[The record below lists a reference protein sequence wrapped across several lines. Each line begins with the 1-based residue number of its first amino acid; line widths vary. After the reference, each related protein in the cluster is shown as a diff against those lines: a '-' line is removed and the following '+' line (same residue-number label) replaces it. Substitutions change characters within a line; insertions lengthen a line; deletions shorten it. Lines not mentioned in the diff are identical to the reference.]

1 MFKGLTDRAKKILTV
16 LAQEEGRKNGSDQL
30 LPEHVLLAIIRQG
43 DGRAVLILKALKIN
57 ILSFQLALEQSL
69 PLKTSAVSFGELP
82 PSRRFKTMLNMAQI
96 EARSFRQEYVGTE
109 HLLLASIKEEKSV
122 CADFFEKHNLTIE
135 DARKAADI
143 LSRASNDEIQNNIDS
158 DRDYQSQPKYPV
170 FPQMQAVNGSAGNMN
185 AQQQGRAQT
194 AGILKNYS
202 RDLTA
207 LARAQKLDPVIGR
220 DAEIARV
227 IQILSR
233 RSKNNPVL
241 VGEPGVGKTA
251 IVEGLAQRIVAERV
265 PRNLCKK
272 RVLTLDLAS
281 VVAGTKYRGEFEER
295 FKRIMKEATENKNII
310 LFIDELHTLIGT
322 GGAEGAMDASNLLK
336 PALSRGEIQC
346 IGATT
351 SKEFRQYFEKDA
363 ALARRFQKV
372 NVEEPSDADVRLIL
386 DGLKKKYEEFHG
398 VIYDDDVVDT
408 ILRYSRRFITDRFF
422 PDKAIDVLDEAG
434 SMKKI
439 AADIRPP
446 ELSDIENNIEQLNK
460 EKQQL
465 VNSQNYERAAEVRDQ
480 VRELRQKLDIVR
492 NYWQMA
498 DVNGSNVVTSND
510 IKKVLAIMT
519 GIPLENIDTS
529 ESSKLI
535 NMEAELHK
543 TVVGQDEAVSL
554 ISSAIRRSRS
564 GISSVRRPLG
574 SFIFLGPTG
583 VGKTLLAKTL
593 AKFLFG
599 TEDSLIRIDMSD
611 FMEKH
616 NASRLVGAPPGYVGY
631 EEGGVL
637 TEKVRKNPYSV
648 VLLDEIEKAH
658 PDVFN
663 LLLQVLEEGELKDN
677 LGHSVNF
684 RNTVIIM
691 TSNAG
696 ARQIT
701 TDSRVGFSTLE
712 SGLLEYEDIKTN
724 ALAEL
729 KKLLSP
735 ELLNRIDDTVVFT
748 ALSKEEVAVILHI
761 QLKELESRLAE
772 QGLTLIVK
780 PAACDFLVEN
790 GYDPQYGARPMRRL
804 IQRHI
809 EDSLSIKLLSGEAEG
824 KSSVVVDY
832 KNDEFVVSFTK
843 TQKRKSAEKTHAE
856 IESILV

>member
-16 LAQEEGRKNGSDQL
+16 LAQEEGRKNGSEQL
-30 LPEHVLLAIIRQG
+30 LPEHVLLAMLRQG
-43 DGRAVLILKALKIN
+43 EGRAILILKALKIN

-69 PLKTSAVSFGELP
+69 PLKTSVMSFGDLP
-82 PSRRFKTMLNMAQI
+82 ASRRLRTLLDVAQI

-109 HLLLASIKEEKSV
+109 HLLLAAIKEEKSV
-122 CADFFEKHNLTIE
+122 CASFFEKLNLTIE
-135 DARKAADI
+135 DARKAADV
-143 LSRASNDEIQNNIDS
+143 LSHASNEEIQNIAG
-158 DRDYQSQPKYPV
+158 RDYQQPRYPV
-170 FPQMQAVNGSAGNMN
+170 FPQMQTAGGPSASMS
-185 AQQQGRAQT
+185 QQQGRAQT
-194 AGILKNYS
+194 NGILKNYS

-251 IVEGLAQRIVAERV
+251 IVEGLAQRIISERV

-386 DGLKKKYEEFHG
+386 EGLKKKYEEFHG

-446 ELSDIENNIEQLNK
+446 ELSDIEANIEQLNK

-529 ESSKLI
+529 ESAKLI

-611 FMEKH
+611 YMEKH

-663 LLLQVLEEGELKDN
+663 LLLQVLEEGELKDS
-677 LGHSVNF
+677 LGHAVNF
-684 RNTVIIM
+684 KNTVIIM

-701 TDSRVGFSTLE
+701 TDSRVGFSSLD
-712 SGLLEYEDIKTN
+712 SGLLEYEDIKSN

-772 QGLTLIVK
+772 QGLSLAVR
-780 PAACDFLVEN
+780 PAACDYLVEN

-804 IQRHI
+804 IQRNI
-809 EDSLSIKLLSGEAEG
+809 EDPLSIKLLSGEAEG
-824 KSSVVVDY
+824 KSSVIIDY
-832 KNDEFVVSFTK
+832 KNDEFVVSFK
-843 TQKRKSAEKTHAE
+843 KAAKRKNTEKANE
-856 IESILV
+856 IESVLV

>member
-16 LAQEEGRKNGSDQL
+16 LAQEEGRKNGSEQL
-30 LPEHVLLAIIRQG
+30 LPEHVLLAMLRQG
-43 DGRAVLILKALKIN
+43 EGRAILILKALKIN

-69 PLKTSAVSFGELP
+69 PLKTSVMSFGDLP
-82 PSRRFKTMLNMAQI
+82 ASRRLRTLLDVAQI

-109 HLLLASIKEEKSV
+109 HLLLAAIKEEKSV
-122 CADFFEKHNLTIE
+122 CASFFEKLNLTIE
-135 DARKAADI
+135 DARKAADV
-143 LSRASNDEIQNNIDS
+143 LSHASNEEIQNIAG
-158 DRDYQSQPKYPV
+158 RDFQQPRYPV
-170 FPQMQAVNGSAGNMN
+170 FPQMQTAGGPSASMS
-185 AQQQGRAQT
+185 QQQGRAQT
-194 AGILKNYS
+194 NGILKNYS

-251 IVEGLAQRIVAERV
+251 IVEGLAQRIISERV

-386 DGLKKKYEEFHG
+386 EGLKKKYEEFHG

-446 ELSDIENNIEQLNK
+446 ELSDIEANIEQLNK

-529 ESSKLI
+529 ESAKLI

-611 FMEKH
+611 YMEKH

-663 LLLQVLEEGELKDN
+663 LLLQVLEEGELKDS
-677 LGHSVNF
+677 LGHAVNF
-684 RNTVIIM
+684 KNTVIIM

-701 TDSRVGFSTLE
+701 TDSRVGFSSLD
-712 SGLLEYEDIKTN
+712 SGLLEYEDIKSN

-772 QGLTLIVK
+772 QGLSLAVR
-780 PAACDFLVEN
+780 PAACDYLVEN

-804 IQRHI
+804 IQRNI
-809 EDSLSIKLLSGEAEG
+809 EDPLSIKLLSGEAEG
-824 KSSVVVDY
+824 KLSVIIDY
-832 KNDEFVVSFTK
+832 KNDEFVVSFKKST
-843 TQKRKSAEKTHAE
+843 KRKNTEKANE
-856 IESILV
+856 IESVLV

>member
-16 LAQEEGRKNGSDQL
+16 LAQEEGRKNGSEQL
-30 LPEHVLLAIIRQG
+30 LPEHVLLAMLRQG
-43 DGRAVLILKALKIN
+43 EGRAILILKALKIN

-69 PLKTSAVSFGELP
+69 PLKTSVMSFGDLP
-82 PSRRFKTMLNMAQI
+82 ASRRLRTLLDVAQI

-109 HLLLASIKEEKSV
+109 HLLLAAIKEEKSV
-122 CADFFEKHNLTIE
+122 CASFFEKLNLTIE
-135 DARKAADI
+135 DARKAADV
-143 LSRASNDEIQNNIDS
+143 LSHASNEEIQNIAG
-158 DRDYQSQPKYPV
+158 RDFQQPRYPV
-170 FPQMQAVNGSAGNMN
+170 FPQMQTAGGPSASMS
-185 AQQQGRAQT
+185 QQQGRAQT
-194 AGILKNYS
+194 NGILKNYS

-251 IVEGLAQRIVAERV
+251 IVEGLAQRIISERV

-386 DGLKKKYEEFHG
+386 EGLKKKYEEFHG

-446 ELSDIENNIEQLNK
+446 ELSDIEANIEQLNK

-529 ESSKLI
+529 ESAKLI

-611 FMEKH
+611 YMEKH

-663 LLLQVLEEGELKDN
+663 LLLQVLEEGELKDS
-677 LGHSVNF
+677 LGHAVNF
-684 RNTVIIM
+684 KNTVIIM

-701 TDSRVGFSTLE
+701 TDSRVGFSSLD
-712 SGLLEYEDIKTN
+712 SGLLEYEDIKSN

-772 QGLTLIVK
+772 QGLSLAVR
-780 PAACDFLVEN
+780 PAACDYLVEN

-804 IQRHI
+804 IQRNI
-809 EDSLSIKLLSGEAEG
+809 EDPLSIKLLSGEAEG
-824 KSSVVVDY
+824 KSSVIIDY
-832 KNDEFVVSFTK
+832 KNDEFVVSFK
-843 TQKRKSAEKTHAE
+843 KSPKRKNTEKANE
-856 IESILV
+856 IESVLV

>member
-16 LAQEEGRKNGSDQL
+16 LAQEEGRKNGSEQL
-30 LPEHVLLAIIRQG
+30 LPEHVLLAMLRQG
-43 DGRAVLILKALKIN
+43 EGRAILILKALKIN

-69 PLKTSAVSFGELP
+69 PLKTSVMSFGDLP
-82 PSRRFKTMLNMAQI
+82 ASRRLRTLLDVAQI

-109 HLLLASIKEEKSV
+109 HLLLAAIKEEKSV
-122 CADFFEKHNLTIE
+122 CASFFEKLNLTIE
-135 DARKAADI
+135 DARKAADV
-143 LSRASNDEIQNNIDS
+143 LSHASNEEIQNIAG
-158 DRDYQSQPKYPV
+158 RDFQQPRYPV
-170 FPQMQAVNGSAGNMN
+170 FPQMQTAGGPSASMS
-185 AQQQGRAQT
+185 QQQGRAQT
-194 AGILKNYS
+194 NGILKNYS

-251 IVEGLAQRIVAERV
+251 IVEGLAQRIISERV

-386 DGLKKKYEEFHG
+386 EGLKKKYEEFHG

-446 ELSDIENNIEQLNK
+446 ELSDIEANIEQLNK

-498 DVNGSNVVTSND
+498 DVNGSNVVTAND

-529 ESSKLI
+529 ESAKLI

-611 FMEKH
+611 YMEKH

-663 LLLQVLEEGELKDN
+663 LLLQVLEEGELKDS
-677 LGHSVNF
+677 LGHAVNF
-684 RNTVIIM
+684 KNTVIIM

-701 TDSRVGFSTLE
+701 TDSRVGFSSLD
-712 SGLLEYEDIKTN
+712 SGLLEYEDIKSN

-772 QGLTLIVK
+772 QGLSLAVR
-780 PAACDFLVEN
+780 PAACDYLVEN

-804 IQRHI
+804 IQRNI
-809 EDSLSIKLLSGEAEG
+809 EDPLSIKLLSGEAEG
-824 KSSVVVDY
+824 KSSVIIDY
-832 KNDEFVVSFTK
+832 KNDEFVVSFK
-843 TQKRKSAEKTHAE
+843 KSPKRKNTEKANE
-856 IESILV
+856 IESVLV

>member
-16 LAQEEGRKNGSDQL
+16 LAQEEGRKNGSEQL
-30 LPEHVLLAIIRQG
+30 LPEHVLLAMLRQG
-43 DGRAVLILKALKIN
+43 EGRAVLILKALKIN
-57 ILSFQLALEQSL
+57 ILSFQRLLEQSL
-69 PLKTSAVSFGELP
+69 PLKTSVMSFGDLP
-82 PSRRFKTMLNMAQI
+82 ASRRLRTMLDVAQI

-109 HLLLASIKEEKSV
+109 HLLLAAIKEEKSI
-122 CADFFEKHNLTIE
+122 CASFFEKQNLTIE
-135 DARKAADI
+135 DARKAADV
-143 LSRASNDEIQNNIDS
+143 LSRASNDEIQNIAG
-158 DRDYQSQPKYPV
+158 RDYQQPRYPV
-170 FPQMQAVNGSAGNMN
+170 FPQMQTAGGSSAGMN
-185 AQQQGRAQT
+185 QQQGRAQT
-194 AGILKNYS
+194 NGILKNYS

-233 RSKNNPVL
+233 RTKNNPVL

-251 IVEGLAQRIVAERV
+251 IVEGLAQRIVSERV

-351 SKEFRQYFEKDA
+351 TKEFRQYFEKDA

-372 NVEEPSDADVRLIL
+372 IVEEPSDADVRLIL
-386 DGLKKKYEEFHG
+386 EGLKKRYEEFHG
-398 VIYDDDVVDT
+398 VIYADDV
-408 ILRYSRRFITDRFF
+408 IEIIMRYSRRFITDRYF

-439 AADIRPP
+439 SADIRPP
-446 ELSDIENNIEQLNK
+446 ELADIEANIEQLNK
-460 EKQQL
+460 EKLQL

-492 NYWQMA
+492 NYWQTA
-498 DVNGSNVVTSND
+498 DVNGSNVVTPND
-510 IKKVLAIMT
+510 IKKVLAVMT

-529 ESSKLI
+529 ESAKLI

-543 TVVGQDEAVSL
+543 TVIGQNEAVSL

-611 FMEKH
+611 YMEKH

-663 LLLQVLEEGELKDN
+663 LLLQVLEEGELKDS

-701 TDSRVGFSTLE
+701 TESRVGFSNLE
-712 SGLLEYEDIKTN
+712 SGLLDYEDIKSN
-724 ALAEL
+724 ALSEL
-729 KKLLSP
+729 KKLLRP

-748 ALSKEEVAVILHI
+748 ALSKEEVGSILHI
-761 QLKELESRLAE
+761 QLKELEARLAE
-772 QGLTLIVK
+772 QGLSLAVR
-780 PAACDFLVEN
+780 PAACDYLVEN

-804 IQRHI
+804 IQRNI
-809 EDSLSIKLLSGEAEG
+809 EDPLSIKLLSGEAEG
-824 KSSVVVDY
+824 KSSVIVDY
-832 KNDEFVVSFTK
+832 KDGEFVVSFKKSTR
-843 TQKRKSAEKTHAE
+843 RKSSDRTRE
-856 IESILV
+856 IESVLV

>member
-16 LAQEEGRKNGSDQL
+16 LAQEEGRKNGSEQL
-30 LPEHVLLAIIRQG
+30 LPEHVLLAMLRQG
-43 DGRAVLILKALKIN
+43 EGRAILILKALKIN

-69 PLKTSAVSFGELP
+69 PLKTSVMSFGDLP
-82 PSRRFKTMLNMAQI
+82 ASRRLRTLLDVAQI

-109 HLLLASIKEEKSV
+109 HLLLAAIKEEKSV
-122 CADFFEKHNLTIE
+122 CASFFEKLNLTIE
-135 DARKAADI
+135 DARKAADV
-143 LSRASNDEIQNNIDS
+143 LSHASNEEIQSIAG
-158 DRDYQSQPKYPV
+158 RDYQQPRYPV
-170 FPQMQAVNGSAGNMN
+170 FPQMQTAGGPSASMS
-185 AQQQGRAQT
+185 QQQGRAQT
-194 AGILKNYS
+194 NGILKNYS

-251 IVEGLAQRIVAERV
+251 IVEGLAQRIISERV

-386 DGLKKKYEEFHG
+386 EGLKKKYEEFHG

-446 ELSDIENNIEQLNK
+446 ELSDIEANIEQLNK

-529 ESSKLI
+529 ESAKLI

-611 FMEKH
+611 YMEKH

-663 LLLQVLEEGELKDN
+663 LLLQVLEEGELKDS
-677 LGHSVNF
+677 LGHAVNF
-684 RNTVIIM
+684 KNTVIIM

-701 TDSRVGFSTLE
+701 TDSRVGFSSLD
-712 SGLLEYEDIKTN
+712 SGLLEYEDIKSN

-772 QGLTLIVK
+772 QGLSLAVR
-780 PAACDFLVEN
+780 PAACDYLVEN

-804 IQRHI
+804 IQRNI
-809 EDSLSIKLLSGEAEG
+809 EDPLSIKLLSGEAEG
-824 KSSVVVDY
+824 KSSVIIDY
-832 KNDEFVVSFTK
+832 KNDEFVVSFKKST
-843 TQKRKSAEKTHAE
+843 KRKNTEKANE
-856 IESILV
+856 IESVLV

>member
-16 LAQEEGRKNGSDQL
+16 LAQEEGRKNGSEQL
-30 LPEHVLLAIIRQG
+30 LPEHVLLAMLRQG
-43 DGRAVLILKALKIN
+43 EGRAILILKALKIN

-69 PLKTSAVSFGELP
+69 PLKTSVMSFGDLP
-82 PSRRFKTMLNMAQI
+82 ASRRLRTLLDVAQI

-109 HLLLASIKEEKSV
+109 HLLLAAIKEEKSV
-122 CADFFEKHNLTIE
+122 CASFFEKLNLTIE
-135 DARKAADI
+135 DARKVADV
-143 LSRASNDEIQNNIDS
+143 LSHASNEEIQNIAG
-158 DRDYQSQPKYPV
+158 RDFQQPRYPV
-170 FPQMQAVNGSAGNMN
+170 FPQMQTAGGPSASMS
-185 AQQQGRAQT
+185 QQQGRAQT
-194 AGILKNYS
+194 NGILKNYS

-251 IVEGLAQRIVAERV
+251 IVEGLAQRIISERV

-386 DGLKKKYEEFHG
+386 EGLKKKYEEFHG

-446 ELSDIENNIEQLNK
+446 ELSDIEANIEQLNK

-529 ESSKLI
+529 ESAKLI

-611 FMEKH
+611 YMEKH

-663 LLLQVLEEGELKDN
+663 LLLQVLEEGELKDS
-677 LGHSVNF
+677 LGHAVNF
-684 RNTVIIM
+684 KNTVIIM

-701 TDSRVGFSTLE
+701 TDSRVGFSSLD
-712 SGLLEYEDIKTN
+712 SGLLEYEDIKSN

-772 QGLTLIVK
+772 QGLSLAVR
-780 PAACDFLVEN
+780 PAACDYLVEN

-804 IQRHI
+804 IQRNI
-809 EDSLSIKLLSGEAEG
+809 EDPLSIKLLSGEAEG
-824 KSSVVVDY
+824 KSSVIIDY
-832 KNDEFVVSFTK
+832 KNDEFVVSFKKST
-843 TQKRKSAEKTHAE
+843 KRKNTEKANE
-856 IESILV
+856 IESVLV

>member
-16 LAQEEGRKNGSDQL
+16 LAQEEGRKNGSEQL
-30 LPEHVLLAIIRQG
+30 LPEHVLLAMLRQG
-43 DGRAVLILKALKIN
+43 EGRAILLLKALKIN

-69 PLKTSAVSFGELP
+69 PLKTSVMSFGDLP
-82 PSRRFKTMLNMAQI
+82 ASRRLRTLLDVAQI

-109 HLLLASIKEEKSV
+109 HLLLAAIKEEKSV
-122 CADFFEKHNLTIE
+122 CASFFEKLNLTIE
-135 DARKAADI
+135 DARKAADV
-143 LSRASNDEIQNNIDS
+143 LSHASNEEIQNIAG
-158 DRDYQSQPKYPV
+158 RDYQQPRYPV
-170 FPQMQAVNGSAGNMN
+170 FPQMQTAGGPSASMS
-185 AQQQGRAQT
+185 QQQGRAQT
-194 AGILKNYS
+194 NGILKNYS

-251 IVEGLAQRIVAERV
+251 IVEGLAQRIISERV

-386 DGLKKKYEEFHG
+386 EGLKKKYEEFHG

-434 SMKKI
+434 SMRKI

-446 ELSDIENNIEQLNK
+446 ELSDIEANIEQLNK

-529 ESSKLI
+529 ESAKLI

-611 FMEKH
+611 YMEKH

-631 EEGGVL
+631 EEGGIL

-663 LLLQVLEEGELKDN
+663 LLLQVLEEGELKDS
-677 LGHSVNF
+677 LGHAVNF
-684 RNTVIIM
+684 KNTVIIM

-701 TDSRVGFSTLE
+701 TDSRVGFSSLD
-712 SGLLEYEDIKTN
+712 SGLLEYEDIKSN

-772 QGLTLIVK
+772 QGLSLAVR
-780 PAACDFLVEN
+780 PAACDYLVEN

-804 IQRHI
+804 IQRNI
-809 EDSLSIKLLSGEAEG
+809 EDPLSIKLLSGEAEG
-824 KSSVVVDY
+824 KSSVIIDY
-832 KNDEFVVSFTK
+832 KNDEFVVSFKKST
-843 TQKRKSAEKTHAE
+843 KRKNTEKANE
-856 IESILV
+856 IESVLV

>member
-16 LAQEEGRKNGSDQL
+16 LAQEEGRKNGSEQL
-30 LPEHVLLAIIRQG
+30 LPEHVLLAMLRQG
-43 DGRAVLILKALKIN
+43 EGRAILILKALKIN

-69 PLKTSAVSFGELP
+69 PLKTSVMSFGDLP
-82 PSRRFKTMLNMAQI
+82 ASRRLRTLLDVAQI

-109 HLLLASIKEEKSV
+109 HLLLAAIKEEKSV
-122 CADFFEKHNLTIE
+122 CASFFEKLNLTIE
-135 DARKAADI
+135 DARKAADV
-143 LSRASNDEIQNNIDS
+143 LSHASNEEIQNIAG
-158 DRDYQSQPKYPV
+158 RDYQQPRYPV
-170 FPQMQAVNGSAGNMN
+170 FPQMQTAGGPSASMN
-185 AQQQGRAQT
+185 QQQGRAQT
-194 AGILKNYS
+194 NGILKNYS

-251 IVEGLAQRIVAERV
+251 IVEGLAQRIISERV

-386 DGLKKKYEEFHG
+386 EGLKKKYEEFHG

-446 ELSDIENNIEQLNK
+446 ELSDIEANIEQLNK

-529 ESSKLI
+529 ESAKLI

-611 FMEKH
+611 YMEKH

-663 LLLQVLEEGELKDN
+663 LLLQVLEEGELKDS
-677 LGHSVNF
+677 LGHAVNF
-684 RNTVIIM
+684 KNTVIIM

-701 TDSRVGFSTLE
+701 TDSRVGFSSLD
-712 SGLLEYEDIKTN
+712 SGLLEYEDIKSN

-772 QGLTLIVK
+772 QGLSLAVR
-780 PAACDFLVEN
+780 PAACDYLVEN

-804 IQRHI
+804 IQRNI

-824 KSSVVVDY
+824 KSSVIIDY
-832 KNDEFVVSFTK
+832 KNDEFVVSFKKST
-843 TQKRKSAEKTHAE
+843 KRKNTEKANE
-856 IESILV
+856 IESVLV

>member
-16 LAQEEGRKNGSDQL
+16 LAQEEGRKNGSEQL
-30 LPEHVLLAIIRQG
+30 LPEHVILAIIKHG
-43 DGRAVLILKALKIN
+43 EGRAVLVLKSLKIN
-57 ILSFQLALEQSL
+57 ILSLQLTLEQSL
-69 PLKTSAVSFGELP
+69 PLRAATISFGDLP
-82 PSRRFKTMLNMAQI
+82 ASRRLRTLLDSAQI
-96 EARSFRQEYVGTE
+96 EARSFRSEYVGTE
-109 HLLLASIKEEKSV
+109 HLLLAAIKEEKSP
-122 CADFFEKHNLTIE
+122 CAAFFEKQNLTID
-135 DARKAADI
+135 DARKALEVI
-143 LSRASNDEIQNNIDS
+143 RRAATSMQDFIERDS
-158 DRDYQSQPKYPV
+158 DYLSHAKSPI
-170 FPQMQAVNGSAGNMN
+170 FPQMQ
-185 AQQQGRAQT
+185 T
-194 AGILKNYS
+194 AGASGAQNAAGARGQSNGVLKNYS

-207 LARAQKLDPVIGR
+207 LARAEKLDPVIGR

-233 RSKNNPVL
+233 RTKNNPVL

-251 IVEGLAQRIVAERV
+251 IVEGLAQRIVSEKV
-265 PRNLCKK
+265 PRNLCNKK
-272 RVLTLDLAS
+272 VLTLDLAS

-295 FKRIMKEATENKNII
+295 FKRIMKEVTESKNII
-310 LFIDELHTLIGT
+310 LFIDELHTLIGA

-363 ALARRFQKV
+363 ALVRRFQQIAV
-372 NVEEPSDADVRLIL
+372 DEPSESDVRLIL
-386 DGLKKKYEEFHG
+386 EGLKKKYEEFHG
-398 VIYDDDVVDT
+398 VVYKDDVIDT
-408 ILRYSRRFITDRFF
+408 ILRYSRRYITERYF

-434 SMKKI
+434 AMKKI

-446 ELSDIENNIEQLNK
+446 ELADIESNIAKLNE

-465 VNSQNYERAAEVRDQ
+465 VNGQNYERAAEVRDQ

-492 NYWQMA
+492 NYWQTT
-498 DVNGSNVVTSND
+498 DSNGSNVVTADD
-510 IKKVLAIMT
+510 IKKVLSIMT
-519 GIPLENIDTS
+519 GIPQENLAAS
-529 ESSKLI
+529 ESAKLI

-543 TVVGQDEAVSL
+543 TVVGQNEAVAL
-554 ISSAIRRSRS
+554 ISSAVRRSRS
-564 GISSVRRPLG
+564 GVSSVRRPLG

-593 AKFLFG
+593 ARFLFG
-599 TEDSLIRIDMSD
+599 TEEALIRVDMSD
-611 FMEKH
+611 YMEKH

-701 TDSRVGFSTLE
+701 TDSRVGFSSLE
-712 SGLLEYEDIKTN
+712 TGLLAYEDIKTN
-724 ALAEL
+724 AMAEL

-748 ALSKEEVAVILHI
+748 ALSKEEVAVILQI
-761 QLKELESRLAE
+761 QLAELENRLME
-772 QGLTLIVK
+772 QNLSLTVK
-780 PAACDFLVEN
+780 PDAAEYLVAN

-804 IQRHI
+804 IQREI
-809 EDSLSIKLLSGEAEG
+809 EDPLSLKLLSGEGES
-824 KSSVVVDY
+824 KSCVVVDF
-832 KNDEFVVSFTK
+832 KNGALTVNFK
-843 TQKRKSAEKTHAE
+843 KSSKKKVAEKSPDFETV
-856 IESILV
+856 LV

>member
-16 LAQEEGRKNGSDQL
+16 LAQEEGRKNGSEQL
-30 LPEHVLLAIIRQG
+30 LPEHVLLAMLRQG
-43 DGRAVLILKALKIN
+43 EGRAILILKALKIN

-69 PLKTSAVSFGELP
+69 PLKTSVMSFGDLP
-82 PSRRFKTMLNMAQI
+82 ASRRLRTLLDVAQI

-109 HLLLASIKEEKSV
+109 HLLLAAIKEEKSV
-122 CADFFEKHNLTIE
+122 CASFFEKLNLTIE
-135 DARKAADI
+135 DARKAADV
-143 LSRASNDEIQNNIDS
+143 LSHASNEEIQNIAG
-158 DRDYQSQPKYPV
+158 RDYQQPRYPV
-170 FPQMQAVNGSAGNMN
+170 FPQMQTAGGPSASMS
-185 AQQQGRAQT
+185 QQQGRAQT
-194 AGILKNYS
+194 NGILKNYS

-251 IVEGLAQRIVAERV
+251 IVEGLAQRIISERV

-386 DGLKKKYEEFHG
+386 EGLKKKYEEFHG

-446 ELSDIENNIEQLNK
+446 ELSDIEANIEQLNK

-529 ESSKLI
+529 ESAKLI

-611 FMEKH
+611 YMEKH

-663 LLLQVLEEGELKDN
+663 LLLQVLEEGELKDS
-677 LGHSVNF
+677 LGHAVNF
-684 RNTVIIM
+684 KNTVIIM

-701 TDSRVGFSTLE
+701 TDSRVGFSSLD
-712 SGLLEYEDIKTN
+712 SGLLEYEDIKSN

-772 QGLTLIVK
+772 QGLSLVVR
-780 PAACDFLVEN
+780 PAACDSLVEN

-804 IQRHI
+804 IQRNI
-809 EDSLSIKLLSGEAEG
+809 EDPLSIKLLSGEAEG
-824 KSSVVVDY
+824 KSSVIIDY
-832 KNDEFVVSFTK
+832 KNDEFVVSFKKST
-843 TQKRKSAEKTHAE
+843 KRKNTEKANE
-856 IESILV
+856 IESVLV

>member
-1 MFKGLTDRAKKILTV
+1 MYLTLQTSSSTSSSTV
-16 LAQEEGRKNGSDQL
+16 
-30 LPEHVLLAIIRQG
+30 
-43 DGRAVLILKALKIN
+43 
-57 ILSFQLALEQSL
+57 
-69 PLKTSAVSFGELP
+69 
-82 PSRRFKTMLNMAQI
+82 
-96 EARSFRQEYVGTE
+96 Y
-109 HLLLASIKEEKSV
+109 
-122 CADFFEKHNLTIE
+122 HN
-135 DARKAADI
+135 
-143 LSRASNDEIQNNIDS
+143 
-158 DRDYQSQPKYPV
+158 
-170 FPQMQAVNGSAGNMN
+170 
-185 AQQQGRAQT
+185 
-194 AGILKNYS
+194 
-202 RDLTA
+202 
-207 LARAQKLDPVIGR
+207 
-220 DAEIARV
+220 
-227 IQILSR
+227 
-233 RSKNNPVL
+233 
-241 VGEPGVGKTA
+241 GEPGVGKTA

-363 ALARRFQKV
+363 ALARRFQQV
-372 NVEEPSDADVRLIL
+372 RVEEPSDADVRLIL
-386 DGLKKKYEEFHG
+386 EGLKKKYEEFHG
-398 VIYDDDVVDT
+398 VIYDDDVIEI
-408 ILRYSRRFITDRFF
+408 ILRYSRRFITDRYF

-446 ELSDIENNIEQLNK
+446 ELADIESNIEQLNK
-460 EKQQL
+460 EKLQL

-492 NYWQMA
+492 NYWQTA
-498 DVNGSNVVTSND
+498 DANGSNVVTSND
-510 IKKVLAIMT
+510 IKKVLAVMT
-519 GIPLENIDTS
+519 GIPQENIDTS
-529 ESSKLI
+529 ESAKLI

-543 TVVGQDEAVSL
+543 TVVGQNEAVSL

-593 AKFLFG
+593 AVFLFG
-599 TEDSLIRIDMSD
+599 SEDALIRIDMSD
-611 FMEKH
+611 YMEKH

-663 LLLQVLEEGELKDN
+663 LLLQVLEEGELKDS

-696 ARQIT
+696 AREIT
-701 TDSRVGFSTLE
+701 TESRVGFSNLE
-712 SGLLEYEDIKTN
+712 AGLLDYEDIKTN
-724 ALAEL
+724 ALSEL
-729 KKLLSP
+729 KKLLRP

-748 ALSKEEVAVILHI
+748 ALSREEVASILHI
-761 QLKELESRLAE
+761 QLKELEARLAE
-772 QGLTLIVK
+772 QELGLIVK

-809 EDSLSIKLLSGEAEG
+809 EDPLSIKLLSGEAVG
-824 KSSVVVDY
+824 KSAVIVDY
-832 KNDEFVVSFTK
+832 KDDEFVVSFKKST
-843 TQKRKSAEKTHAE
+843 KRKAADRSRE
-856 IESILV
+856 IESVLV

>member
-16 LAQEEGRKNGSDQL
+16 LAQEEGRKNGSEQL
-30 LPEHVLLAIIRQG
+30 LPEHVLLAMLRQG
-43 DGRAVLILKALKIN
+43 EGRAVLILKALKIN
-57 ILSFQLALEQSL
+57 ILSFQLVLEQSL
-69 PLKTSAVSFGELP
+69 PLKTSVMSFGDLP
-82 PSRRFKTMLNMAQI
+82 ASRRLRTMLDVAQI

-109 HLLLASIKEEKSV
+109 HLLLAAIKEEKSI
-122 CADFFEKHNLTIE
+122 CASFFEKQNLTIE
-135 DARKAADI
+135 DARKAADV
-143 LSRASNDEIQNNIDS
+143 LSRASNDEIQNIAG
-158 DRDYQSQPKYPV
+158 RDYQQPRYPV
-170 FPQMQAVNGSAGNMN
+170 FPQMQTAGGSSAGMN
-185 AQQQGRAQT
+185 QQQGRAQT
-194 AGILKNYS
+194 NGILKNYS

-233 RSKNNPVL
+233 RTKNNPVL

-251 IVEGLAQRIVAERV
+251 IVEGLAQRIVSERV

-351 SKEFRQYFEKDA
+351 TKEFRQYFEKDA

-372 NVEEPSDADVRLIL
+372 IVEEPSDADVRLIL
-386 DGLKKKYEEFHG
+386 EGLKKRYEEFHG
-398 VIYDDDVVDT
+398 VIYADDV
-408 ILRYSRRFITDRFF
+408 IEIIMRYSRRFITDRYF

-439 AADIRPP
+439 SADIRPP
-446 ELSDIENNIEQLNK
+446 ELADIEANIEQLNK
-460 EKQQL
+460 EKLQL

-492 NYWQMA
+492 NYWQTA
-498 DVNGSNVVTSND
+498 DVNGSNVVTPND
-510 IKKVLAIMT
+510 IKKVLAVMT

-529 ESSKLI
+529 ESAKLI

-543 TVVGQDEAVSL
+543 TVIGQNEAVSL

-611 FMEKH
+611 YMEKH

-663 LLLQVLEEGELKDN
+663 LLLQVLEEGELKDS

-701 TDSRVGFSTLE
+701 TESRVGFSNLE
-712 SGLLEYEDIKTN
+712 SGLLDYEDIKSN
-724 ALAEL
+724 ALSEL
-729 KKLLSP
+729 KKLLRP

-748 ALSKEEVAVILHI
+748 ALSKEEVGSILHI
-761 QLKELESRLAE
+761 QLKELEARLAE
-772 QGLTLIVK
+772 QGLSLAVR
-780 PAACDFLVEN
+780 PAACDYLVEN

-804 IQRHI
+804 IQRNI
-809 EDSLSIKLLSGEAEG
+809 EDPLSIKLLSGEAEG
-824 KSSVVVDY
+824 KSSVIVDY
-832 KNDEFVVSFTK
+832 KDGEFVVSFKKSTR
-843 TQKRKSAEKTHAE
+843 RKSSDRTRE
-856 IESILV
+856 IESVLV

>member
-16 LAQEEGRKNGSDQL
+16 LAQEEGRKNGSEQL
-30 LPEHVLLAIIRQG
+30 LPEHVLLAMLRQG
-43 DGRAVLILKALKIN
+43 EGRAILILKALKIN

-69 PLKTSAVSFGELP
+69 PLKTSVMSFGDLP
-82 PSRRFKTMLNMAQI
+82 ASRRLRTLLDVAQI

-109 HLLLASIKEEKSV
+109 HLLLAAIKEEKSV
-122 CADFFEKHNLTIE
+122 CASFFEKLNLTIE
-135 DARKAADI
+135 DARKAADV
-143 LSRASNDEIQNNIDS
+143 LSHASNEEIQNIAG
-158 DRDYQSQPKYPV
+158 RDYQQPRYPV
-170 FPQMQAVNGSAGNMN
+170 FPQMQTAGGPSASMS
-185 AQQQGRAQT
+185 QQQGRAQT
-194 AGILKNYS
+194 NGILKNYS

-251 IVEGLAQRIVAERV
+251 IVEGLAQRIISERV

-386 DGLKKKYEEFHG
+386 EGLKKKYEEFHG

-446 ELSDIENNIEQLNK
+446 ELSDIEANIEQLNK

-529 ESSKLI
+529 ESAKLI

-611 FMEKH
+611 YMEKH

-663 LLLQVLEEGELKDN
+663 LLLQVLEEGELKDS
-677 LGHSVNF
+677 LGHAVNF
-684 RNTVIIM
+684 KNTVIIM

-701 TDSRVGFSTLE
+701 TDSRVGFSSLD
-712 SGLLEYEDIKTN
+712 SGLLEYEDIKSN

-761 QLKELESRLAE
+761 QLKELEARLAE
-772 QGLTLIVK
+772 QGLSLAVR
-780 PAACDFLVEN
+780 PAACDYLVEN

-804 IQRHI
+804 IQRNI
-809 EDSLSIKLLSGEAEG
+809 EDPLSIKLLSGEAEG
-824 KSSVVVDY
+824 KSSVIIDY
-832 KNDEFVVSFTK
+832 KNDEFVVSFK
-843 TQKRKSAEKTHAE
+843 KAAKRKNTEKANE
-856 IESILV
+856 IESVLV